1 MNQLLLEAP
10 AITKQIM
17 RSFYFTK
24 DMDGF
29 LSYMSEDLTWIG
41 TGENEY
47 KFIYAEIE
55 AYFRRGESKIPVC
68 QVHDDTYQIVF
79 SSGDTCVVMG
89 KLRLNTGTET
99 GILLE
104 IHQRVT
110 FVYAL
115 EENCLKV
122 KHMHVSNPHA
132 DMEGEEYFIPSAV
145 GVKNYEY
152 LERLLAEKIEVIEL
166 LNSTMKSGIK
176 GSYEDD
182 LYSLFYVNEGLAKML
197 GYTYAE
203 FMEMSAGNTAGI
215 IYPLDVAGALA
226 ECKNC
231 LAKSNEYATEY
242 RMQKKDGT
250 LLWVMDAGRR
260 ITNSDGITVINSI
273 ITDITPLKSA
283 LAELQIE
290 RERYRIILENVTGVI
305 FEYDIEADI
314 LTTFEK
320 VEVEDSVKTQRYE
333 FHHYKEFLQ
342 RNGDVHPEDVHK
354 LLAVYTGKLS
364 QTIEIRS
371 KESRDGLDIWQW
383 KAVQC
388 SVLYNEDHQPTR
400 TIGMLRD
407 ITKEKEKEQKLMDQ
421 AQKDSLTGL
430 LNQSAVKGCVRR
442 YLLEKS
448 VEESYAL
455 LIIDLDKFKE
465 VNDTYGHLAGN
476 IVLIGVAEKLKSVCR
491 GSDVIGRIGGDEFMV
506 VLKDIS
512 AANAMQ
518 KADEIIHAVRTIHLA
533 GEVNFKVSC
542 SIGVALSTAEDEPYD
557 QLFADADKALYQAK
571 ERGKNCFSFLM
582 R

>member
-1 MNQLLLEAP
+1 MNQLLLQAP
-10 AITKQIM
+10 AITRQIM
-17 RSFYFTK
+17 RSFYFAK
-24 DMDGF
+24 DMEGF
-29 LSYMSEDLTWIG
+29 FSYLSEDLTWIG

-47 KFIYAEIE
+47 KLIYSEIE
-55 AYFRRGESKIPVC
+55 AYFRQGGSKIPIC
-68 QVHDDTYQIVF
+68 QVHDDVYQIVF

-99 GILLE
+99 GILIE
-104 IHQRVT
+104 VHQRVT

-122 KHMHVSNPHA
+122 KHMHVSNPHHE
-132 DMEGEEYFIPSAV
+132 MEEEDCFIPSTV
-145 GVKNYEY
+145 GAKNYAY

-182 LYSLFYVNEGLAKML
+182 FYSFFYVNEGLAKML

-203 FMEMSAGNTAGI
+203 FMEMSAGTTAGS
-215 IYPLDVAGALA
+215 IYPPDAASALA
-226 ECKNC
+226 ECSGC
-231 LAKSNEYATEY
+231 LAKGNEYATEY
-242 RMQKKDGT
+242 RMQKKDGG
-250 LLWVMDAGRR
+250 LMWVMDAGRR
-260 ITNSDGITVINSI
+260 IRNSDGTTVINSI

-290 RERYRIILENVTGVI
+290 RERYRIVLENVTGII

-320 VEVEDSVKTQRYE
+320 VEVGGSVKTQRYD
-333 FHHYKEFLQ
+333 FHHYKQFLP
-342 RNGDVHPEDVHK
+342 RNGDIHPEDVHK
-354 LLAVYTGKLS
+354 LLAVYTGQIS

-371 KESRDGLDIWQW
+371 KESRGGLDTWEW
-383 KAVQC
+383 KIIEC
-388 SVLYNEDHQPTR
+388 SVLYNEDRQPIR

-407 ITKEKEKEQKLMDQ
+407 ITKEKIKEQKLMDQ

-442 YLLEKS
+442 YLLEKP
-448 VEESYAL
+448 VQETYAL

-491 GSDVIGRIGGDEFMV
+491 GSDIIGRIGGDEFMV
-506 VLKDIS
+506 VLKDIREK
-512 AANAMQ
+512 NAIQ
-518 KADEIIHAVRTIHLA
+518 KAEEIIHAVRTIHLD
-533 GEVNFKVSC
+533 EQVNFNVSC
-542 SIGVALSTAEDEPYD
+542 SIGIALSTTDYETYD

-571 ERGKNCFSFLM
+571 EKGKDCFRFLA